1 MCGADT
7 PTHPRMSPDTATLN
21 VRSLNY
27 FSQNSKHVN
36 NYLHQSAASNQERN
50 IETRAACS
58 AAAAVAGASTTSKQ
72 QAQLRQKT
80 KFQRFLSSTSVQFP
94 DK

>member
-1 MCGADT
+1 MYWLLIT
-7 PTHPRMSPDTATLN
+7 
-21 VRSLNY
+21 
-27 FSQNSKHVN
+27 FSEN
-36 NYLHQSAASNQERN
+36 QSAASNQERN

>member
-1 MCGADT
+1 MRGQVRY
-7 PTHPRMSPDTATLN
+7 PGMS
-21 VRSLNY
+21 
-27 FSQNSKHVN
+27 
-36 NYLHQSAASNQERN
+36 QSAASNQERN
-50 IETRAACS
+50 IETRAACL